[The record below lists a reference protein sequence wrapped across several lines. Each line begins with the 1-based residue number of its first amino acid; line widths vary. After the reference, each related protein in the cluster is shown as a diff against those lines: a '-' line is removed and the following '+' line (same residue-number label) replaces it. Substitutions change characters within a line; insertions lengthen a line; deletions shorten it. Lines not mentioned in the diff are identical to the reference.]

1 MPERERMEEAIA
13 EPVAPPAEAPL
24 KLTGYV
30 DATYFYNFGPGSAF
44 IHLCIDASKAAKA
57 NGGDFG
63 LEKVHPEVAQVFRI
77 AGLQS
82 LLLSSQ

>member
-30 DATYFYNFGPGSAF
+30 DATYFYNFGPGSAT
-44 IHLCIDASKAAKA
+44 S
-57 NGGDFG
+57 
-63 LEKVHPEVAQVFRI
+63 
-77 AGLQS
+77 S
-82 LLLSSQ
+82 LMFN